1 MDLFQTILPSGRG
14 VRYRTL
20 TPTERDDVLLKATQL
35 CGKDATNAEV
45 GIRRLHEQV
54 VAMLHSVTTNDTKTA
69 PIKKVEELATAKWE
83 KLDVSKLTVPG
94 PLSYD
99 TLFNAKDDAALGYI
113 FNAGHD
119 LSKDEADAIVG
130 KAQPVSVD

>member
-1 MDLFQTILPSGRG
+1 MDLTQTILPSGRG

-20 TPTERDDVLLKATQL
+20 SPTERDAILLKATQL

-45 GIRRLHEQV
+45 GITRMREQV
-54 VAMLHSVTTNDTKTA
+54 KAMLHSVTQAKIA
-69 PIKKVEELATAKWE
+69 KVEDLTAAKWDALTPE
-83 KLDVSKLTVPG
+83 SLTMPGKLQ
-94 PLSYD
+94 YD
-99 TLFNAKDDAALGYI
+99 ALFNAKDDAALGYI

-119 LSKDEADAIVG
+119 ISKDEADAIVG